1 MNRTVTIDQTN
12 ILRYCYFISKE
23 FYLIVVYLYLLCI
36 HCQLCKLQLQ
46 WLAPNWCKGAVVTV
60 YHTQLPLSNLNF
72 VFIAVSIAATRFVI
86 VVFDGGLV
94 SSSDVRN
101 IVILRVNL
109 IKVTSSSYRHQL
121 SPSSRHNRGG
131 ANISSESK
139 DVSNWS
145 LSSTF
150 IADHKP
156 STELRVWCININ
168 PTRPGCPFFIA
179 TKDSR
184 LSRYPDVVACP
195 GVPLL
200 RYGGVTLADLC
211 LPYDADIV
219 LWGTVRS
226 ERRWIGVGVA
236 EIEML
241 RV

>member
-1 MNRTVTIDQTN
+1 MRFL
-12 ILRYCYFISKE
+12 LRLLGLSS
-23 FYLIVVYLYLLCI
+23 LSLMVVLL
-36 HCQLCKLQLQ
+36 L
-46 WLAPNWCKGAVVTV
+46 
-60 YHTQLPLSNLNF
+60 
-72 VFIAVSIAATRFVI
+72 
-86 VVFDGGLV
+86 
-94 SSSDVRN
+94 SSDVRN

-168 PTRPGCPFFIA
+168 PTRPGCPFFVA

-195 GVPLL
+195 VVPLL

-219 LWGTVRS
+219 LWGTVIGAKEDEYRS
-226 ERRWIGVGVA
+226 RSRGNRNATSLILTRSYLYSKILFKLVYLA
-236 EIEML
+236 DRSFAL
-241 RV
+241 

>member
-12 ILRYCYFISKE
+12 ILRYFYFISKE

-109 IKVTSSSYRHQL
+109 IKVTPHPIVINCHHPLVIVAAEQIYLLNRKMYRIGHWVQHL
-121 SPSSRHNRGG
+121 LLTTNPRPSC
-131 ANISSESK
+131 
-139 DVSNWS
+139 V
-145 LSSTF
+145 
-150 IADHKP
+150 
-156 STELRVWCININ
+156 
-168 PTRPGCPFFIA
+168 
-179 TKDSR
+179 
-184 LSRYPDVVACP
+184 
-195 GVPLL
+195 
-200 RYGGVTLADLC
+200 
-211 LPYDADIV
+211 YDASTSIQHV
-219 LWGTVRS
+219 LGALFS
-226 ERRWIGVGVA
+226 SPRRTRDCQDTP
-236 EIEML
+236 ML
-241 RV
+241 